1 MTTPVHAGIAT
12 DFSMGLLSHFWLPP
26 GAPAASPMP
35 SFELFVPMDW
45 DPGKALNKHKL
56 TSTVFFNDQKIV
68 LDGHDQGPWICDVTY
83 PPVNLWYPVMWPFSS
98 RKNCFSAAMIIA
110 DKTAVASVDSGALM
124 FMMTCGEPLSAPTAI
139 TPSCSKNN
147 LIFGM
152 LPSDVAFGWIGAASS
167 VIVTAI
173 INRAFPPSPTN
184 RLMFEIAGKLASV
197 SGINQE
203 NMIKLGLGAAVDGLL
218 SYARGRVNGTGDWS
232 VKVPIGS
239 VYFGSEL
246 SHTRSS
252 NDPSKNGGALQ
263 ISRGTRQST
272 FQFDS
277 RQWSEQEA
285 SEEVPAAPAAPPP
298 PPALNA
304 RTSSAPGGAR

>member
-12 DFSMGLLSHFWLPP
+12 DISMGLLTHFLVPP
-26 GAPAASPMP
+26 GAPGGAPTLSI
-35 SFELFVPMDW
+35 ELFAPMDW

-68 LDGHDQGPWICDVTY
+68 LDGHDQGPWICDVTV
-83 PPVNLWYPVMWPFSS
+83 PPINIWYAVMWPFSS

-110 DKTAVASVDSGALM
+110 DKTAVASIDSGALM
-124 FMMTCGEPLSAPTAI
+124 PMMTCGEPLSAPTAI
-139 TPSCSKNN
+139 APSCSKNN

-167 VIVTAI
+167 VIVNAI

-184 RLMFEIAGKLASV
+184 RLMFEIAGKLAGV

-203 NMIKLGLGAAVDGLL
+203 NLIKLGLGAAVDGLL
-218 SYARGRVNGTGDWS
+218 SYARGQVNGTGDWS
-232 VKVPIGS
+232 AKVAVGS
-239 VYFGSEL
+239 VYLGAEFSY
-246 SHTRSS
+246 TRSS
-252 NDPSKNGGALQ
+252 NDPSKNGFALQ

-272 FQFDS
+272 YQFS
-277 RQWSEQEA
+277 TNQWSEQEA
-285 SEEVPAAPAAPPP
+285 SEEVPAAPAAPPTT
-298 PPALNA
+298 PALNA
-304 RTSSAPGGAR
+304 RPASAPGGAR